1 MAVMNGLN
9 QHLLRCVNGWHY
21 VRRVPSEYADFDPRG
36 MIRKSL
42 KAESLE
48 VARARRDALAEADEL
63 FRIAESGVFLLTLV
77 RKAGRNFNEISEL
90 GRNAAHIG
98 VGYYCRS
105 DKRC

>member
-9 QHLLRCVNGWHY
+9 QHLHRCVNGWHY

-63 FRIAESGVFLLTLV
+63 FRIAESRGFFTDT
-77 RKAGRNFNEISEL
+77 SEES
-90 GRNAAHIG
+90 GQ
-98 VGYYCRS
+98 
-105 DKRC
+105 KF